1 MCGWGARGRAPQFM
15 AFDFSTQTLYAASL
29 VGGAAFALSGFL
41 TGVRKGL
48 DLMGVFVLS
57 FLTANGGGAI
67 RDILIGR
74 PVTLVREAEPF
85 LITGTV
91 VLLAM
96 LFKLHKLPQL
106 EQRWGFIVS
115 DAVGLAAFGLSGA
128 LIGIEAQAQFFGV
141 LALSFLTATGGSML
155 RDVLVNEVP
164 EVLHGGFYGSVAL
177 LLGAAVYGLHA
188 LQFLNPFSLLA
199 AFGAALALRLLAYH
213 RKWRLPK
220 PTQPLP

>member
-1 MCGWGARGRAPQFM
+1 MP
-15 AFDFSTQTLYAASL
+15 FDLSQQTLAAASL

-48 DLMGVFVLS
+48 DLMGVFILS
-57 FLTANGGGAI
+57 LLTASGGGAV

-74 PVTLVREAEPF
+74 PVGLVNAAEPF
-85 LITGTV
+85 LVSGGV

-96 LFKLHKLPQL
+96 ALKLHKLPQL
-106 EQRWGFIVS
+106 EQRLGFVVS

-128 LIGIEAQAQFFGV
+128 VIGIQAGAHFFGV
-141 LALSFLTATGGSML
+141 LSLALLTAAGGGML
-155 RDVLVNEVP
+155 RDLLVNEVP

-177 LLGAAVYGLHA
+177 LQGAAIYALHGA
-188 LQFLNPFSLLA
+188 DLLNPYTLLA
-199 AFGAALALRLLAYH
+199 AFCAALALRLVAYR

-220 PTQPLP
+220 PAEPAA